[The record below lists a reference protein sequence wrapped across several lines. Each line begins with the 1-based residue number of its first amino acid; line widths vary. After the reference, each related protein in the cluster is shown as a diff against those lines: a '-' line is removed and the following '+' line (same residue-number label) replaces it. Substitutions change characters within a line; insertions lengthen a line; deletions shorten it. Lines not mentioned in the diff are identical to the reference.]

1 MADHADPAGEPTR
14 RILEERARAL
24 AGALVAEEPADTV
37 ELVVLTVGSERY
49 GAEADR
55 VREIRFLAELTPVPG
70 TPPLWAGIVNVRGTL
85 YPVLDLR
92 RCFGL
97 PHPGADAG
105 DQAKKV
111 ALVSAAGL
119 TVGLMVED
127 ASEVRS
133 VAADAI
139 GPPLEGA
146 SAAVTATVRGVTD
159 DLLAILDVE
168 ALLADP
174 RLVVKEVPT

>member
-1 MADHADPAGEPTR
+1 MADHSDPAGAATR

-24 AGALVAEEPADTV
+24 AGALVAEEPADNV

-49 GAEADR
+49 GVDADR
-55 VREIRFLAELTPVPG
+55 VREIRSLAELTPVPG
-70 TPPLWAGIVNVRGTL
+70 TPPFWAGIVNVRGTL

-92 RCFGL
+92 RYL
-97 PHPGADAG
+97 DLPGAEGG
-105 DQAKKV
+105 DQARKV

-119 TVGLMVED
+119 AVGLMVED
-127 ASEVRS
+127 ASGVRP
-133 VAADAI
+133 VAPDAV
-139 GPPLEGA
+139 GPPLGGA
-146 SAAVTATVRGVTD
+146 SEAVSATVRGVTD

-174 RLVVKEVPT
+174 RLGVNEVPT